1 MRRQNTSF
9 LNVGSLLVV
18 DSGRWAILAQ
28 NWKSSEEILQ
38 RLSQGSSFRL
48 YPYSTVVAMVGSRWP
63 LREHRKSQNGSNR
76 ARHHVGLGPCG
87 IQAKKKRPVGLREQ
101 NLLFLLKLILI
112 FIRVTRTEQ
121 RGILNILNF
130 VKFQF
135 FDKTTPKKPN

>member
-87 IQAKKKRPVGLREQ
+87 IQAKKKKASWFE
-101 NLLFLLKLILI
+101 
-112 FIRVTRTEQ
+112 RTEF
-121 RGILNILNF
+121 IISF
-130 VKFQF
+130 ETD
-135 FDKTTPKKPN
+135 FDIHSCYSD